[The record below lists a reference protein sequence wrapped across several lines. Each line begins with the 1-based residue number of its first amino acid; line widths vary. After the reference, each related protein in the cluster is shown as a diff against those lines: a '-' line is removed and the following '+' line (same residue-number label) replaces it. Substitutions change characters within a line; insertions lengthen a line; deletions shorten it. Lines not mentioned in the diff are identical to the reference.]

1 MDGIHFI
8 FKATLCVFV
17 CLKTDFPLK
26 IIHSINEEQF
36 PCRSHSATS
45 WLGVELWLPARHLLT
60 RTCLSTPL
68 LGSSYNVFGVF
79 GVFYQPG
86 LVCWQ
91 LMPET
96 FPKSMHLKY
105 DVETIIFLGRR
116 LDTVLLEVFFIF
128 FLAHLEIRCL

>member
-1 MDGIHFI
+1 MDGIYFI

-26 IIHSINEEQF
+26 IIYSINEEQF

-68 LGSSYNVFGVF
+68 LGSSSTMS
-79 GVFYQPG
+79 
-86 LVCWQ
+86 LVY
-91 LMPET
+91 LV
-96 FPKSMHLKY
+96 S
-105 DVETIIFLGRR
+105 
-116 LDTVLLEVFFIF
+116 FIS
-128 FLAHLEIRCL
+128 LAWFVGS